1 MDKIVIY
8 SLNGCGFSKKAINT
22 LKKKYITH
30 EVFHV
35 DWNNKD
41 HYKKSNNMNTFPQ
54 IFFQKK
60 NSNRIKIGGSN
71 DLDYLLN
78 TINNTKKNKQFD
90 NMVITIKNKLSLD
103 KRTTLQIIDLLK

>member
-22 LKKKYITH
+22 LKKNNITY
-30 EVFHV
+30 EVFHI
-35 DWNNKD
+35 DWDNKNE
-41 HYKKSNNMNTFPQ
+41 YKKNNNMNTFPQ

-78 TINNTKKNKQFD
+78 IINNTKKNKKYD

-103 KRTTLQIIDLLK
+103 KRTTLQIIELLR